1 MRLNHLLAALF
12 TLAVVATPVSAFA
25 NEHHAAKTEHHEA
38 THAGEHHA
46 AKTEHHGS
54 KTTEHHEATHSGEHH
69 EGAEHH
75 KPEASSHK

>member
-12 TLAVVATPVSAFA
+12 ALAVVATPVSVFA

-38 THAGEHHA
+38 THTGEHHE
-46 AKTEHHGS
+46 AKA
-54 KTTEHHEATHSGEHH
+54 TEHHEAAAAGEHH

-75 KPEASSHK
+75 KPEATHK

>member
-12 TLAVVATPVSAFA
+12 ALAVVTAPVSVFA
-25 NEHHAAKTEHHEA
+25 EEHHTAKTEHHEA

-46 AKTEHHGS
+46 AKTEHH
-54 KTTEHHEATHSGEHH
+54 EAAAAGEHH

-75 KPEASSHK
+75 KSKASHK